1 MNKCIQKILL
11 AACIVAM
18 PVTTHAGLIDPGTGY
33 TRDSASNVVQGGGLE
48 WLQWSET
55 VGESINTALGTYA
68 PLGWRLATNIEMAD
82 LFNAFKFGRTFSAQ
96 ERNRQGVN
104 SNWTTL
110 ESGVHNSFIDLFGTT
125 ELRDGGEY
133 DPSDPYE
140 EANAYF
146 GSDSDMMR
154 QFNLASVTD
163 DYLESQTF
171 LGVTTEYKLGA
182 YVTLSSN
189 RHTDNSGSPQFSRRG
204 VALVKSVS
212 VPEPGTF
219 ALLSL
224 GLMGLGL
231 IRRIHS
237 KTL

>member
-48 WLQWSET
+48 WLQWGET
-55 VGESINTALGTYA
+55 VGQSIDTALGTYA
-68 PLGWRLATNIEMAD
+68 PFGWRLATTSEMTD
-82 LFNAFKFGRTFSAQ
+82 LFNAFNFGRIFYAQ
-96 ERNRQGVN
+96 GGLFQYSRTD
-104 SNWTTL
+104 WTAVEAGPHIDFIELFGHTL
-110 ESGVHNSFIDLFGTT
+110 ENDARFL
-125 ELRDGGEY
+125 
-133 DPSDPYE
+133 
-140 EANAYF
+140 ANDRFLMTSAYYGADF
-146 GSDSDMMR
+146 KGIYSPMVG
-154 QFNLASVTD
+154 VTD
-163 DYLESQTF
+163 DSTRVP
-171 LGVTTEYKLGA
+171 GGRNDRRGG
-182 YVTLSSN
+182 SSL
-189 RHTDNSGSPQFSRRG
+189 RDPASAEFGTDVNPSNAGRG

-231 IRRIHS
+231 KRRIYR